1 MILRMKGIIFML
13 LFLVNSVF
21 IYAQTNADILG
32 EWYNSVDNVMI
43 TLFEEGKTVSGK
55 ITWMKS
61 PDDEEGNLKTD
72 LLKNPNEELR
82 KRAKVGMVIL
92 SGFAHI
98 AGKVWDNGKL
108 YNPEKGE
115 TYSGMMTLRD
125 TNTLYLRGYI
135 GFSFIERSSSIWTRN
150 LDIPKKA
157 VSREGLLSQLRVDLN
172 QVIKLVEDI
181 SLNPAKEVI
190 KQIEQER
197 LLAKLKKELKK
208 IIEEIES
215 LKQAE

>member
-1 MILRMKGIIFML
+1 
-13 LFLVNSVF
+13 
-21 IYAQTNADILG
+21 
-32 EWYNSVDNVMI
+32 
-43 TLFEEGKTVSGK
+43 
-55 ITWMKS
+55 
-61 PDDEEGNLKTD
+61 
-72 LLKNPNEELR
+72 
-82 KRAKVGMVIL
+82 
-92 SGFAHI
+92 
-98 AGKVWDNGKL
+98 VWDNGKL

-115 TYSGMMTLRD
+115 TYSGMITLRD

-150 LDIPKKA
+150 LDIPTKKE

>member
-1 MILRMKGIIFML
+1 MQYCLRLWGAIGS
-13 LFLVNSVF
+13 LFTRFCGSRH
-21 IYAQTNADILG
+21 DP
-32 EWYNSVDNVMI
+32 
-43 TLFEEGKTVSGK
+43 K
-55 ITWMKS
+55 
-61 PDDEEGNLKTD
+61 
-72 LLKNPNEELR
+72 
-82 KRAKVGMVIL
+82 
-92 SGFAHI
+92 
-98 AGKVWDNGKL
+98 
-108 YNPEKGE
+108 
-115 TYSGMMTLRD
+115 
-125 TNTLYLRGYI
+125 
-135 GFSFIERSSSIWTRN
+135 SIWTRN
-150 LDIPKKA
+150 LDIPKKE